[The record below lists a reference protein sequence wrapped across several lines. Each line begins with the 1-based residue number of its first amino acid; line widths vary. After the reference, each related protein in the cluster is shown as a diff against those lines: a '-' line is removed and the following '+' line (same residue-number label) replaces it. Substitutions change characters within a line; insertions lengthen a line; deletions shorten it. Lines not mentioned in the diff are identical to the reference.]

1 LVSISRDKTA
11 KLWNVA
17 TGKQVHTFTGHED
30 FVVGVAFSP
39 NGRQLATASD
49 DGTVRLWNTH
59 TGGELLSI
67 SAHQNGTFC
76 VRFSPNGHQLAAG
89 GFSMVTLWDLEFLN
103 LPSR

>member
-1 LVSISRDKTA
+1 MSRSGDKTA

-49 DGTVRLWNTH
+49 DGTVRLWDTD
-59 TGGELLSI
+59 TATELLTI
-67 SAHQNGTFC
+67 NAHQNGTFC
-76 VRFSPNGHQLAAG
+76 VLFSPDGLQLAAG
-89 GFSMVTLWDLEFLN
+89 GFSKVTLWDLAPLG
-103 LPSR
+103 L